1 MMILRGALFLLVII
15 FQSTRLFAQQE
26 ITVALTDFA
35 RDDRF
40 DRLNSNLA
48 LFELKNDTILTWDFE
63 GLRKAKAIQIIKPGG
78 FKAYAYGFVFFAGNY
93 QGNNPG
99 FITVLLGNPYHT
111 KPTLFADLNNNNN
124 FTDDNYSVTMP
135 WRGDSSEIE
144 MCISGTKLC
153 TKIKFTRHLMES
165 KQMYKEL
172 MNEFYQLTYPNR
184 KFIGMD
190 HCYRIQQY
198 QIKCGLA
205 LAGGD
210 SVRVALFD
218 ANNNGVYNEPDSDKF
233 ILANLTDTIFYPF
246 DDLYS
251 STISPKRGYCFVD
264 KNGKQIEFVSASPY
278 GEYII
283 FNVLDQTNNSGH
295 IKVGKKLPRFKYIT
309 WKGDRQKINKLKKY
323 ELYIYFGSPQ
333 ATNFSSD
340 TAALRVLAS
349 SYSKSLRVIG
359 FIEVNKSYEL
369 SIFGQYSYL
378 NWILAYKNKDLN
390 RKLGIRG
397 LPSSIYTK
405 KRRRVIKYNLTPN
418 ELLHEL
424 NRKGLIRN

>member
-1 MMILRGALFLLVII
+1 MMLRGVLFLLLII
-15 FQSTRLFAQQE
+15 FQAMRLFAQQE
-26 ITVALTDFA
+26 KTVALTAYA

-40 DRLNSNLA
+40 DRLNLNLA
-48 LFELKNDTILTWDFE
+48 LFELENDTILTWDYE
-63 GLRKAKAIQIIKPGG
+63 GLKKAKAIPIVKPEG
-78 FKAYAYGFVFFAGNY
+78 FKAYAYGFVFFGGNY
-93 QGNNPG
+93 KGNNTG

-111 KPTLFADLNNNNN
+111 KPTLYADLNNNNN
-124 FTDDNYSVTMP
+124 FTDDNYSVILP
-135 WRGDSSEIE
+135 WRGDTAEIE

-153 TKIKFTRHLMES
+153 TKIKFTRHLMEN
-165 KQMYKEL
+165 KQMYKQL

-198 QIKCGLA
+198 QIKSGLA
-205 LAGGD
+205 IAGED
-210 SVRVALFD
+210 SIRVALFD
-218 ANNNGVYNEPDSDKF
+218 GNNNGLYNEPDSDRF
-233 ILANLTDTIFYPF
+233 ILANLNDTVFFPF

-251 STISPKRGYCFVD
+251 STINKKNGHCFVD
-264 KNGKQIEFVSASPY
+264 KNGKQIEFVRASPY
-278 GEYII
+278 GENLT
-283 FNVLDQTNNSGH
+283 FNVLDQTNNSEH

-309 WKGDRQKINKLKKY
+309 WKGEHQKINKLKKY
-323 ELYIYFGSPQ
+323 ELYIYFGSPL

-349 SYSKSLRVIG
+349 RYSKSLRVIG

-390 RKLGIRG
+390 RMLGIRG
-397 LPSSIYTK
+397 LPSSIYTQ
-405 KRRRVIKYNLTPN
+405 KRRRVIRYNLTPN

-424 NRKGLIRN
+424 NNKE

>member
-1 MMILRGALFLLVII
+1 MMLRGVLFLLLII
-15 FQSTRLFAQQE
+15 FQAMHLFAQQE
-26 ITVALTDFA
+26 KTVALTAYA

-40 DRLNSNLA
+40 DRLNLNLA
-48 LFELKNDTILTWDFE
+48 LFELENDTILTWDYE
-63 GLRKAKAIQIIKPGG
+63 GLKKAKAIPIVKPEG
-78 FKAYAYGFVFFAGNY
+78 FKAYAYGFVFFGGNY
-93 QGNNPG
+93 KGNNTG

-111 KPTLFADLNNNNN
+111 KPTLYADLNNNNN
-124 FTDDNYSVTMP
+124 FTDDNYSVILP
-135 WRGDSSEIE
+135 WRGDTAEIE

-153 TKIKFTRHLMES
+153 TKIKFTRHLMEN
-165 KQMYKEL
+165 KQMYKQL

-198 QIKCGLA
+198 QIKSGLA
-205 LAGGD
+205 IAGED
-210 SVRVALFD
+210 SIRVALFD
-218 ANNNGVYNEPDSDKF
+218 GNNNGLYNEPDSDRF
-233 ILANLTDTIFYPF
+233 ILANLNDTVFFPF

-251 STISPKRGYCFVD
+251 STINKKNGHCFVD
-264 KNGKQIEFVSASPY
+264 KNGKQIEFVRASPY
-278 GEYII
+278 GENLT
-283 FNVLDQTNNSGH
+283 FNVLDQTNNSEH

-309 WKGDRQKINKLKKY
+309 WKGEHQKINKLKKY
-323 ELYIYFGSPQ
+323 ELYIYFGSPL

-349 SYSKSLRVIG
+349 RYSKSLRVIG

-390 RKLGIRG
+390 RMLGIRG
-397 LPSSIYTK
+397 LPSSIYTQ
-405 KRRRVIKYNLTPN
+405 KRRRVIRYNLTPN
-418 ELLHEL
+418 ELLQEL
-424 NRKGLIRN
+424 NNKE

>member
-1 MMILRGALFLLVII
+1 MLRSVLFLLVII
-15 FQSTRLFAQQE
+15 FQAMRLFAQQE
-26 ITVALTDFA
+26 KTVALTAYA

-40 DRLNSNLA
+40 DRLNLNLA
-48 LFELKNDTILTWDFE
+48 LFELENDTILTWDFE
-63 GLRKAKAIQIIKPGG
+63 GLKKAKAIPIVKPEG
-78 FKAYAYGFVFFAGNY
+78 FKAYAYGFVFFVGNY
-93 QGNNPG
+93 QGNNTG

-124 FTDDNYSVTMP
+124 FTDDNYSVILP
-135 WRGDSSEIE
+135 WRGDTAEIE

-153 TKIKFTRHLMES
+153 TKIKFTRHLMEN
-165 KQMYKEL
+165 KQMYKQL

-198 QIKCGLA
+198 QIKSGLA
-205 LAGGD
+205 IAGVD
-210 SVRVALFD
+210 SIRVALFD
-218 ANNNGVYNEPDSDKF
+218 GNNNGFYNEPDSDKF
-233 ILANLTDTIFYPF
+233 ILANLSDTVFYPF

-251 STISPKRGYCFVD
+251 STINKKNGHCFVD
-264 KNGKQIEFVSASPY
+264 KNGKQIEFVRASPY
-278 GEYII
+278 GENLT
-283 FNVLDQTNNSGH
+283 FNVLDQTNNSEH

-309 WKGDRQKINKLKKY
+309 WKGEHQKINKLKKY
-323 ELYIYFGSPQ
+323 ELYIYFGSPL

-349 SYSKSLRVIG
+349 RYSKSLRVIG

-390 RKLGIRG
+390 RMLGIRG
-397 LPSSIYTK
+397 LPSSIYTQ
-405 KRRRVIKYNLTPN
+405 KRRRVIRYNLTPN
-418 ELLHEL
+418 ELLQEL
-424 NRKGLIRN
+424 KNKE

>member
-1 MMILRGALFLLVII
+1 MLRSVLFLLVII
-15 FQSTRLFAQQE
+15 FQAMRLFAQQE
-26 ITVALTDFA
+26 KTVALTAYA

-40 DRLNSNLA
+40 DRLNLNLA
-48 LFELKNDTILTWDFE
+48 LFELENDTILTWDFE
-63 GLRKAKAIQIIKPGG
+63 GLKKAKAIPIVKPEG

-93 QGNNPG
+93 QGNNTG

-124 FTDDNYSVTMP
+124 FTDDNYSVILP
-135 WRGDSSEIE
+135 WRGDTAEIE

-153 TKIKFTRHLMES
+153 TKIKFTRHLMEN
-165 KQMYKEL
+165 KQMYKQL

-198 QIKCGLA
+198 QIKSGLA
-205 LAGGD
+205 IADLD
-210 SVRVALFD
+210 SIRVALFD
-218 ANNNGVYNEPDSDKF
+218 GNNNGFYNEPDSDKF
-233 ILANLTDTIFYPF
+233 ILANLSDTVFYPF

-251 STISPKRGYCFVD
+251 STINKKNGHCFVD
-264 KNGKQIEFVSASPY
+264 KNGKQIEFVRASPY
-278 GEYII
+278 GENLT
-283 FNVLDQTNNSGH
+283 FNVLDQTNNSEH

-309 WKGDRQKINKLKKY
+309 WKGEHLKINKLKKY
-323 ELYIYFGSPQ
+323 ELYIYFGSPL

-349 SYSKSLRVIG
+349 RYSKSLRVIG

-390 RKLGIRG
+390 RMLGIRG
-397 LPSSIYTK
+397 LPSSIYTQ
-405 KRRRVIKYNLTPN
+405 KRRRVIRYNLTPN
-418 ELLHEL
+418 ELLQEL
-424 NRKGLIRN
+424 KNKE

>member
-1 MMILRGALFLLVII
+1 MLRGVLFLLLII
-15 FQSTRLFAQQE
+15 FQAMHLFAQQE
-26 ITVALTDFA
+26 KTVALTAYA

-40 DRLNSNLA
+40 DRLNLNLA
-48 LFELKNDTILTWDFE
+48 LFELENDTILTWDYE
-63 GLRKAKAIQIIKPGG
+63 GLKKAKAIPIVKPEG
-78 FKAYAYGFVFFAGNY
+78 FKAYAYGFVFFGGNY
-93 QGNNPG
+93 KGNNTG

-111 KPTLFADLNNNNN
+111 KPTLYADLNNNNN
-124 FTDDNYSVTMP
+124 FTDDNYSVILP
-135 WRGDSSEIE
+135 WRGDTAEIE

-153 TKIKFTRHLMES
+153 TKIKFTRHLMEN
-165 KQMYKEL
+165 KQMYKQL

-198 QIKCGLA
+198 QIKSGLA
-205 LAGGD
+205 IAGED
-210 SVRVALFD
+210 SIRVALFD
-218 ANNNGVYNEPDSDKF
+218 GNNNGLYNEPDSDRF
-233 ILANLTDTIFYPF
+233 ILANLNDTVFFPF

-251 STISPKRGYCFVD
+251 STINKKNGHCFVD
-264 KNGKQIEFVSASPY
+264 KNGKQIEFVRASPY
-278 GEYII
+278 GENLT
-283 FNVLDQTNNSGH
+283 FNVLDQTNNSEH

-309 WKGDRQKINKLKKY
+309 WKGEHQKINKLKKY
-323 ELYIYFGSPQ
+323 ELYIYFGSPL

-349 SYSKSLRVIG
+349 RYSKSLRVIG

-390 RKLGIRG
+390 RMLGIRG
-397 LPSSIYTK
+397 LPSSIYTQ
-405 KRRRVIKYNLTPN
+405 KRRRVIRYNLTPN
-418 ELLHEL
+418 ELLQEL
-424 NRKGLIRN
+424 NNKE

>member
-1 MMILRGALFLLVII
+1 MMILRGAFFLLVII
-15 FQSTRLFAQQE
+15 FQAVRLFAQQE
-26 ITVALTDFA
+26 MTVELTDCA

-63 GLRKAKAIQIIKPGG
+63 GLRKAKAIPIIKPEG
-78 FKAYAYGFVFFAGNY
+78 FKAYAYGYVFFAGNY

-99 FITVLLGNPYHT
+99 FITVLLGNPYHA

-124 FTDDNYSVTMP
+124 FVDDNYSVILP
-135 WRGDSSEIE
+135 WRGDTAEIE
-144 MCISGTKLC
+144 MCLSGTKLC

-172 MNEFYQLTYPNR
+172 MNEFYQLTYTNR

-210 SVRVALFD
+210 SIRVALFD
-218 ANNNGVYNEPDSDKF
+218 ANNNGIYNEPDSDRF
-233 ILANLTDTIFYPF
+233 VLANLTDTLFYPF

-251 STISPKRGYCFVD
+251 STISKKSGFCFID
-264 KNGKQIEFVSASPY
+264 KNGKQIEFVSASPH
-278 GEYII
+278 GENVI
-283 FNVLDQTNNSGH
+283 FNVLDQSNNSGH

-309 WKGDRQKINKLKKY
+309 WKGDRQKISKLKKY

-333 ATNFSSD
+333 SINFAAD
-340 TAALRVLAS
+340 TVALRVLATR
-349 SYSKSLRVIG
+349 YSKYLGVIG

-378 NWILAYKNKDLN
+378 NWTLAYKNKDLN
-390 RKLGIRG
+390 HKLGIRG

-405 KRRRVIKYNLTPN
+405 KRRRVIRYNLTPN
-418 ELLHEL
+418 ELLQEL
-424 NRKGLIRN
+424 NRKE

>member
-1 MMILRGALFLLVII
+1 MTRLVLFLGLMM
-15 FQSTRLFAQQE
+15 FQAIRVLAQQE
-26 ITVALTDFA
+26 MTVVLTEYA

-40 DRLNSNLA
+40 DRLNLNLA
-48 LFELKNDTILTWDFE
+48 LFDLKNDTILTWDFE
-63 GLRKAKAIQIIKPGG
+63 GLRKAKSVAVIKPEG
-78 FKAYAYGFVFFAGNY
+78 FNAYAYGYVFFAGNH
-93 QGNNPG
+93 QGDNPG
-99 FITVLLGNPYHT
+99 FITVLIGNPYHT

-124 FTDDNYSVTMP
+124 FTDDNYSIALP
-135 WRGDSSEIE
+135 WRGDTTEVE
-144 MCISGTKLC
+144 MCLSGTKTC

-165 KQMYKEL
+165 KQVYKDL

-190 HCYRIQQY
+190 HCYRLQQY
-198 QIKCGLA
+198 QVKCGIA

-218 ANNNGVYNEPDSDKF
+218 ANNNGLYNEPDSDRF
-233 ILANLTDTIFYPF
+233 VLANLTDTVFYPF

-251 STISPKRGYCFVD
+251 STISKKSGHCFID
-264 KNGKQIEFVSASPY
+264 KNGKQFEFVSAAPN
-278 GEYII
+278 GAHVT
-283 FNVLDQTNNSGH
+283 FKVLDQTNNSGQ
-295 IKVGKKLPRFKYIT
+295 IKVGKKLPLFKYIT
-309 WKGDRQKINKLKKY
+309 WKGERKKIIKLRKY

-333 ATNFSSD
+333 AANFAAD
-340 TAALRVLAS
+340 TAALRVLAHD
-349 SYSKSLRVIG
+349 YQKTLRVIG

-405 KRRRVIKYNLTPN
+405 KRRRVIRYNLTPN
-418 ELLHEL
+418 ELLQEL
-424 NRKGLIRN
+424 NTKR